1 MNDLNN
7 FLKQL
12 MLRFYFIAS
21 LLISFSFLLIGKLV
35 HIQFYE
41 NNQGLDIKPDNLV
54 KNVVLEPS
62 RGDIFSEEGNILATS
77 IPRFD
82 LYWDATM
89 PSKHLFN
96 TQKNDLADS
105 ISVFKNL
112 PSEIILNKLEKARK
126 QKQRYLL
133 IEKGLSFSEYK
144 KFKSFP
150 IFLVKVFTV
159 GD

>member
-1 MNDLNN
+1 
-7 FLKQL
+7 

-62 RGDIFSEEGNILATS
+62 RGDIFSAEGNILATS

-96 TQKNDLADS
+96 TQKNA
-105 ISVFKNL
+105 
-112 PSEIILNKLEKARK
+112 
-126 QKQRYLL
+126 
-133 IEKGLSFSEYK
+133 
-144 KFKSFP
+144 
-150 IFLVKVFTV
+150 
-159 GD
+159 